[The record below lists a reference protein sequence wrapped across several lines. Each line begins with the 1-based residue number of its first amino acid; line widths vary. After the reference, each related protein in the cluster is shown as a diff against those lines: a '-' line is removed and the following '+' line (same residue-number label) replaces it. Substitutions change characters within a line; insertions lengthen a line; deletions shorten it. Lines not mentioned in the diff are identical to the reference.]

1 MRGNEAIS
9 NPFFNSASEDD
20 GPTAKWVAIAD
31 KIEDVA
37 ADGREPNHGAGARRR
52 TEASVT
58 VNLESESNFY
68 VGLTGSALDGGIF
81 IATHLPSD
89 IGSPVDLTIVLPQEP
104 PIQAKGTVRWLR
116 AYSDANETT
125 PGMGIRLDHLATDD
139 AIRIREFAKS
149 RQPIFFDDEVN
160 DGDAA

>member
-9 NPFFNSASEDD
+9 NPVPEDD

-31 KIEDVA
+31 EDVA
-37 ADGREPNHGAGARRR
+37 GDDQEPKTVAGGRQR
-52 TEASVT
+52 TQASVT

-81 IATHLPSD
+81 IATHLPSR
-89 IGSPVDLTIVLPQEP
+89 IGSPVDLTIVLPQDP
-104 PIQAKGTVRWLR
+104 PIHAKGTVRWLR
-116 AYSDANETT
+116 AYSEANEAT
-125 PGMGIRLDHLATDD
+125 PGMGIRLEQLATDD

-149 RQPIFFDDEVN
+149 RQPIFFDDDVS